1 MQALSQAT
9 IDFLKLYWV
18 PLLCGV
24 AIVAILPLIVG
35 YIVLVERKLMADM
48 QARLGPMRVGPHG
61 LLQPIADAVKL
72 LIKEDII
79 PENADRLVFWLAPVL
94 SVGVALLS
102 MAGLAIGP
110 AFQIAQDINIGI
122 LFVVGVSSM
131 GIFGIVLG
139 GWASNSN
146 YSLMGALRSSAQLVS
161 YETAA
166 GMALVSGLLFAGTL
180 NIKSIVA
187 AQQDEGVW
195 FVLLAPVAFFTY
207 LVASIAE
214 TNRAPFDLPEAESE
228 LVAGY
233 MTEFSGFRWSL
244 YFLAE
249 YTNMIVVASVAT
261 TLFLGGW
268 LRPFP
273 KTHWLNFLDFVPPLM
288 TAAIGG
294 YCVWRAPKQ
303 PSRVQQLF
311 MLAVAG
317 LCFAVALVL
326 AAPVIAPIVKPS
338 LAEVVKPFYAGIH
351 GGFWFLF
358 KVSAYIYL
366 FMWLRFTV
374 PRYRFDQLMRL
385 GWHFLIPLSIINLLV
400 VGVAMIVGAYFH
412 LQGGWLLLAT
422 TPAAIIALVA
432 ALLILAI
439 EQKSDTRQNRA
450 PPTARR
456 MINAKRL
463 KKRSRQNRRLPSK
476 NRK

>member
-1 MQALSQAT
+1 MQAVTEAT
-9 IDFLKLYWV
+9 TEFVRHYWA
-18 PLLCGV
+18 PLVCGL
-24 AIVAILPLIVG
+24 AIVALLPLIVG
-35 YIVLVERKLMADM
+35 YVVLVERKIMADM

-79 PENADRLVFWLAPVL
+79 PEDADKLVFWLAPVL
-94 SVGVALLS
+94 SVGAALLA

-110 AFQIAQDINIGI
+110 AFQIAKDINIGI
-122 LFVVGVSSM
+122 LFVVGVSAM

-139 GWASNSN
+139 GWASNSH
-146 YSLMGALRSSAQLVS
+146 YPLIGALRSSAQLVS

-166 GMALVSGLLFAGTL
+166 GMALVCGLLFAGTL
-180 NIKSIVA
+180 NVTSIVQ
-187 AQQDEGVW
+187 AQYEQGIW
-195 FVLLAPVAFFTY
+195 FGLLAPVAFFTY

-273 KTHWLNFLDFVPPLM
+273 RIPWLTWKSAGLDFLDFLPPLLM
-288 TAAIGG
+288 VAIGV
-294 YCVWRAPKQ
+294 YCLMRTPKQ
-303 PSRVQQLF
+303 PVRVQQLF

-317 LCFAVALVL
+317 LCFAVAVVL
-326 AAPVIAPIVKPS
+326 AAPVLVPFFRPSLTAAVKP
-338 LAEVVKPFYAGIH
+338 LYDGIH
-351 GGFWFLF
+351 GGFWFIF
-358 KVSAYIYL
+358 KVSAYIYF
-366 FMWLRFTV
+366 FMWLRFTL

-385 GWHFLIPLSIINLLV
+385 GWHFLIPLSIINVLLI
-400 VGVAMIVGAYFH
+400 GIAMIVGAHFH
-412 LQGGWLLLAT
+412 LAGWSLLLAT
-422 TPAAIIALVA
+422 IPASIIALIA
-432 ALLILAI
+432 ALLILAAG
-439 EQKSDTRQNRA
+439 QKNEPQQASSATPDSYA
-450 PPTARR
+450 
-456 MINAKRL
+456 
-463 KKRSRQNRRLPSK
+463 
-476 NRK
+476 

>member
-1 MQALSQAT
+1 MNAVIQGT
-9 IDFLKLYWV
+9 IDFLKLYWA

-61 LLQPIADAVKL
+61 LLQPIADALKL

-79 PENADRLVFWLAPVL
+79 PDNADKLVFWLAPVL
-94 SVGVALLS
+94 SVGAALLAL
-102 MAGLAIGP
+102 AGLAIGP

-122 LFVVGVSSM
+122 LFVVGISAL

-139 GWASNSN
+139 GWASNSH

-166 GMALVSGLLFAGTL
+166 GMALVSALLFTGTL
-180 NIKSIVA
+180 NIKSIVE
-187 AQQDEGVW
+187 AQSKEGIW
-195 FVLLAPVAFFTY
+195 FVMLAPVAFFTY

-268 LRPFP
+268 LRPFASVHGRP
-273 KTHWLNFLDFVPPLM
+273 HLLNFLDFVPTLLM
-288 TAAIGG
+288 MFVGV
-294 YCVWRAPKQ
+294 YCFVRVRKQ
-303 PSRVQQLF
+303 PVAVQKTF
-311 MLAVAG
+311 MALVG
-317 LCFAVALVL
+317 FLCLAVALVL
-326 AAPVIAPIVKPS
+326 FIPVAVPILKPS
-338 LAEVVKPFYAGIH
+338 LTEAVKPFYAGIH
-351 GGFWFLF
+351 GGFWFIF
-358 KVSAYIYL
+358 KVSLYIYF
-366 FMWLRFTV
+366 FMWLRFTI

-385 GWHFLIPLSIINLLV
+385 GWHFLIPLSIINVLL
-400 VGVAMIVGAYFH
+400 VGVALIAGAYFN
-412 LQGGWLLLAT
+412 LKGWGLLLVT
-422 TPAAIIALVA
+422 TPAAVIALVV
-432 ALLILAI
+432 ALLILNA
-439 EQKSDTRQNRA
+439 EKERNARQNQ
-450 PPTARR
+450 TA
-456 MINAKRL
+456 A
-463 KKRSRQNRRLPSK
+463 SDFYAG
-476 NRK
+476 

>member
-1 MQALSQAT
+1 MQALLQAT
-9 IDFLKLYWV
+9 IDFLKLYWA

-24 AIVAILPLIVG
+24 VIVAVLPLIAG

-79 PENADRLVFWLAPVL
+79 PDNADKLVFWLAPVL
-94 SVGVALLS
+94 SVGAALLA

-110 AFQIAQDINIGI
+110 AFQIAPNINIGL
-122 LFVVGVSSM
+122 LFIVGVSAM

-139 GWASNSN
+139 GWASNSH

-180 NIKSIVA
+180 NINSIVK
-187 AQQDEGVW
+187 AQLDQGIW
-195 FVLLAPVAFFTY
+195 FGMLAPVALFTY

-273 KTHWLNFLDFVPPLM
+273 QTRWLDFLDFLPPLLM
-288 TAAIGG
+288 VAVGV
-294 YCVWRAPKQ
+294 YCVLRVLKQ
-303 PSRVQQLF
+303 PVRVQQLF

-317 LCFAVALVL
+317 LCFVVALVL
-326 AAPVIAPIVKPS
+326 VAPVIAPILKPS
-338 LAEVVKPFYAGIH
+338 LKEAVLPFYAGIH
-351 GGFWFLF
+351 GGFWFLL
-358 KVSAYIYL
+358 KVSAYLYL
-366 FMWLRFTV
+366 FMWLRFTL

-385 GWHFLIPLSIINLLV
+385 GWHFLIPLSIINILV
-400 VGVAMIVGAYFH
+400 VGVAMIAGNYFH
-412 LQGGWLLLAT
+412 LQGWTMLLVT
-422 TPAAIIALVA
+422 TPAAFIALVA
-432 ALLILAI
+432 ALAILAVDKGGGN
-439 EQKSDTRQNRA
+439 ERDRAGASDFYA
-450 PPTARR
+450 G
-456 MINAKRL
+456 
-463 KKRSRQNRRLPSK
+463 
-476 NRK
+476 

>member
-1 MQALSQAT
+1 MGAVMQAT
-9 IDFLKLYWV
+9 IEFLKLYWA

-24 AIVAILPLIVG
+24 AVVAILPLIAG

-79 PENADRLVFWLAPVL
+79 PDNADKMVFWLAPVL
-94 SVGVALLS
+94 SVGAALLS
-102 MAGLAIGP
+102 LAGLAIGP

-122 LFVVGVSSM
+122 LFVVGISAM

-139 GWASNSN
+139 GWASNSH

-166 GMALVSGLLFAGTL
+166 GMALVSALLFTGTL
-180 NIKSIVA
+180 NIKSIVEV
-187 AQQDEGVW
+187 QSIEGIW
-195 FVLLAPVAFFTY
+195 FVMLAPVAFFTY

-268 LRPFP
+268 LRPFASVHGLP
-273 KTHWLNFLDFVPPLM
+273 GFHLLNFLDLVPTLLLVAI
-288 TAAIGG
+288 AA
-294 YCVWRAPKQ
+294 YCIVRTPKQ
-303 PSRVQQLF
+303 PTRVQQMF

-317 LCFAVALVL
+317 LCFVVGLVL
-326 AAPVIAPIVKPS
+326 LAPVVVPIA
-338 LAEVVKPFYAGIH
+338 KPFYAGIH
-351 GGFWFLF
+351 GGFWFIL
-358 KVSAYIYL
+358 KVSLYIYF
-366 FMWLRFTV
+366 FMWLRFTI

-385 GWHFLIPLSIINLLV
+385 GWHFLIPLSIINVLL
-400 VGVAMIVGAYFH
+400 VGVALIAGSYFNLH
-412 LQGGWLLLAT
+412 GWGLLLVT
-422 TPAAIIALVA
+422 TPAAIITLVA
-432 ALLILAI
+432 ALMILAA
-439 EQKSDTRQNRA
+439 EKQRDAGHDPNAASDFYA
-450 PPTARR
+450 G
-456 MINAKRL
+456 
-463 KKRSRQNRRLPSK
+463 
-476 NRK
+476 

>member
-1 MQALSQAT
+1 MQAVTQVT
-9 IDFLKLYWV
+9 TEFVKQYWA
-18 PLLCGV
+18 PLLCGF

-35 YIVLVERKLMADM
+35 YVVLVERKIMADM

-79 PENADRLVFWLAPVL
+79 PEDADKLVFWLAPVL
-94 SVGVALLS
+94 SVGAALLA

-110 AFQIAQDINIGI
+110 AFQIAKDINIGI
-122 LFVVGVSSM
+122 LFVVGVSAL

-139 GWASNSN
+139 GWASNSH
-146 YSLMGALRSSAQLVS
+146 YSLIGALRSSAQLVS

-180 NIKSIVA
+180 NVTSIVQ
-187 AQQDEGVW
+187 AQYDQGIW
-195 FVLLAPVAFFTY
+195 FGLLAPVAFFTY

-273 KTHWLNFLDFVPPLM
+273 RTHWLDFLDFLPMVLM
-288 TAAIGG
+288 TGIGIYG
-294 YCVWRAPKQ
+294 LLRVPKQ
-303 PSRVQQLF
+303 PARVQQLF

-317 LCFAVALVL
+317 MCFAAAFVL
-326 AAPVIAPIVKPS
+326 AAPVLIPFFKSSLIAAVKP
-338 LAEVVKPFYAGIH
+338 YHDGIL
-351 GGFWFLF
+351 GGFWFIF
-358 KVSAYIYL
+358 KVSLYIYF
-366 FMWLRFTV
+366 FMWLRFTL

-385 GWHFLIPLSIINLLV
+385 GWHFLIPLSIINVLV
-400 VGVAMIVGAYFH
+400 IGVAMILGSHFH
-412 LQGGWLLLAT
+412 LEGWQLLLT
-422 TPAAIIALVA
+422 TIPASVLALIIALF
-432 ALLILAI
+432 ILNA
-439 EQKSDTRQNRA
+439 EQKSEPQRASGDASDTYA
-450 PPTARR
+450 
-456 MINAKRL
+456 
-463 KKRSRQNRRLPSK
+463 
-476 NRK
+476 

>member
-1 MQALSQAT
+1 MQT
-9 IDFLKLYWV
+9 ILQETMEFLKLYWA

-24 AIVAILPLIVG
+24 AVVAILPLVVG
-35 YIVLVERKLMADM
+35 YIVLVERKIMADM

-79 PENADRLVFWLAPVL
+79 PDNADKLVFWLAPVL
-94 SVGVALLS
+94 SVAAALLAL
-102 MAGLAIGP
+102 AGLAIGP
-110 AFQIAQDINIGI
+110 AFQIAQGINIGI
-122 LFVVGVSSM
+122 LFVVGVSAM

-139 GWASNSN
+139 GWASNSH

-180 NIKSIVA
+180 NITSIVE
-187 AQQDEGVW
+187 AQRTQGIW
-195 FVLLAPVAFFTY
+195 FGMLAPVAFFTY

-268 LRPFP
+268 LRPFASVP
-273 KTHWLNFLDFVPPLM
+273 WLNFLDFAPPLLM
-288 TAAIGG
+288 IAIGA
-294 YCVWRAPKQ
+294 YCVWRMPKQ
-303 PSRVQQLF
+303 PTRVQQLF
-311 MLAVAG
+311 MLAVAC
-317 LCFAVALVL
+317 LCFVVALVL
-326 AAPVIAPIVKPS
+326 ASPVVAPRLNPS
-338 LAEVVKPFYAGIH
+338 LAGAVQPFYAGIH
-351 GGFWFLF
+351 GGFWFLL

-366 FMWLRFTV
+366 FMWLRFTL

-385 GWHFLIPLSIINLLV
+385 GWHFLIPLSIINVLL
-400 VGVAMIVGAYFH
+400 VGVAMIVGSYYH
-412 LQGGWLLLAT
+412 LQGWWLLLAT
-422 TPAAIIALVA
+422 TPAAFIALVM
-432 ALLILAI
+432 ALLILAV
-439 EQKSDTRQNRA
+439 EKDKGPRQDRTAASDFYA
-450 PPTARR
+450 G
-456 MINAKRL
+456 
-463 KKRSRQNRRLPSK
+463 
-476 NRK
+476 

>member
-1 MQALSQAT
+1 MMNAILQAT
-9 IDFLKLYWV
+9 LEFLKLYWA

-61 LLQPIADAVKL
+61 LLQPIADALKL

-79 PENADRLVFWLAPVL
+79 PDNADKLVFWLAPVL
-94 SVGVALLS
+94 SVGAALLAL
-102 MAGLAIGP
+102 AGLAIGP

-122 LFVVGVSSM
+122 LFVVGISAL

-139 GWASNSN
+139 GWASNSH

-166 GMALVSGLLFAGTL
+166 GMALVSALLFTGTL
-180 NIKSIVA
+180 NVKSIVL
-187 AQQDEGVW
+187 AQSKDGEGIW
-195 FVLLAPVAFFTY
+195 FVMLAPVAFFTY

-268 LRPFP
+268 LRPFASVP
-273 KTHWLNFLDFVPPLM
+273 WLNFLDFVPTLLM
-288 TAAIGG
+288 AGVGA
-294 YCVWRAPKQ
+294 YCIVRAPKQ
-303 PSRVQQLF
+303 PARVQQLF

-317 LCFAVALVL
+317 LCFVVGLALL
-326 AAPVIAPIVKPS
+326 APVLVPVA
-338 LAEVVKPFYAGIH
+338 KPFYAGIH
-351 GGFWFLF
+351 GGFWFIF
-358 KVSAYIYL
+358 KVSLYIYF
-366 FMWLRFTV
+366 FMWLRFTI

-385 GWHFLIPLSIINLLV
+385 GWHFLIPLSIINVLL
-400 VGVAMIVGAYFH
+400 VGVALIAGAYFN
-412 LQGGWLLLAT
+412 LKGWGLLLVT
-422 TPAAIIALVA
+422 TPAAVIALVV
-432 ALLILAI
+432 ALLILNA
-439 EQKSDTRQNRA
+439 EKERNARQNQ
-450 PPTARR
+450 TA
-456 MINAKRL
+456 A
-463 KKRSRQNRRLPSK
+463 SDFYAG
-476 NRK
+476 